1 LRASSWT
8 NFQEQ
13 IVDIKRFIV
22 LAAAA
27 AGFLAGCSAE
37 QPDDGHAHEEP
48 TTAVTHYT
56 ADTELF
62 VEFPALV
69 RDKDAE
75 FLAHL
80 TRLADFKAVSEGTL
94 VVTLS
99 GGGEPEESGEA
110 GVSQTPGIFKP
121 LLAPRH
127 AGKRRLRFTL
137 TAPGLNVTHDVGEVE
152 VFAAPPAAPASAG
165 EVPDAGIRYTKEQQ
179 WRVDFAVEQAT
190 RRAVR
195 ESIPVTA
202 LIRPRAA
209 GEARIAA
216 PAAGLLRA
224 PSPGLPQI
232 GSRVAAGQ
240 VLGYLLPKLGAQSD
254 MATLELAV
262 SKAKLEADL
271 AAGEL
276 VRLEGLLRAEA
287 VAEKRVLE
295 ARYRERTAQAE
306 LSAAQRRVAAYQGGT
321 GGIALKS
328 PISGTVVALAGQAGA
343 SLEQGAT
350 IFHVADLG
358 RLWLEAKVPESDLGR
373 VGTPAGAFFKL
384 DGEEKAVVLEVGKN
398 ARLVAFGGLVD
409 PETRTVP
416 AILEFEN
423 PGDRL
428 KAGMQLRA
436 GLYTGRVSQ
445 GVAVPTSAIV
455 DDSGQPVV
463 FVQKGGESFERRLVT
478 PGARDGDRVAV
489 PSGVSPGERIVTR
502 GAWQVR
508 LAASAPAQ
516 AGHGHAH

>member
-1 LRASSWT
+1 M
-8 NFQEQ
+8 
-13 IVDIKRFIV
+13 DIKRFVV
-22 LAAAA
+22 LAVAI
-27 AGFLAGCSAE
+27 AGFLAGCSPEPA
-37 QPDDGHAHEEP
+37 DDGHAHEAP
-48 TTAVTHYT
+48 ATAVTHYT
-56 ADTELF
+56 AETELF

-69 RDKDAE
+69 RDEDAE

-80 TRLADFKAVSEGTL
+80 TRLADFKPVTEGTL

-99 GGGEPEESGEA
+99 GGGQPEESGEA
-110 GVSQTPGIFKP
+110 GVSGTPGIFKP
-121 LLAPRH
+121 FLAPRH

-137 TAPGLNVTHDVGEVE
+137 TAPGLDVTHDVGEVQ
-152 VFAAPPAAPASAG
+152 VFADAQAASASVG
-165 EVPDAGIRYTKEQQ
+165 EAPDAGIRYTKEQQ
-179 WRVDFAVEQAT
+179 WRVDFAVEQAAQRT
-190 RRAVR
+190 VR
-195 ESIPVTA
+195 ESIAVTA
-202 LIRPRAA
+202 VIRPRAA
-209 GEARIAA
+209 AEARITA

-224 PSPGLPQI
+224 PSSGLPQI
-232 GSRVAAGQ
+232 GSRIAAGE
-240 VLGYLLPKLGAQSD
+240 VLGYLLPRLGAESD
-254 MATLELAV
+254 MATLELAA
-262 SKAKLEADL
+262 SKARLEADL
-271 AAGEL
+271 AAREL
-276 VRLEGLLRAEA
+276 ARLEGLLRAEA

-306 LSAAQRRVAAYQGGT
+306 LSAARRRLAAYQGGGT

-328 PISGTVVALAGQAGA
+328 PVGGTLVALAGQAGA
-343 SLEQGAT
+343 ALEQGAT
-350 IFHVADLG
+350 VFHVADLG

-384 DGEEKAVVLEVGKN
+384 DGEDEAIVLEVGKN

-409 PETRTVP
+409 PQTRTVP
-416 AILEFEN
+416 AILEFDN
-423 PGDRL
+423 PGGRL

-445 GVAVPTSAIV
+445 GVAVPASAIV

-478 PGARDGDRVAV
+478 PGAHDGDRVAV